1 MAGTRGHTTPL
12 RRESLASQVEEILR
26 RRFETG
32 ELQPGDRLP
41 GEHDLASEIGVSRA
55 TVRTAVDSLARQGLV
70 VKRHGVGNFVGEGT
84 LLRNNLAEAEDF
96 NVLMARQGF
105 EPEVVFDSVQ
115 RLTAE
120 PDLARALGLPEGAE
134 VVRIAKRFRVEN
146 STVVM
151 ALWSMAVEILGPDL
165 TERILADP
173 ALTEPLFDFLETE
186 LRLTT
191 AYQLA
196 DIGAELSDRISYPH
210 PEPGPVTAV
219 MRFDETGYSPTN
231 RPLWHSRNWFP
242 PGEMSFGLIRCRPPS
257 RPLPLENR

>member
-1 MAGTRGHTTPL
+1 MAEIRGQIIRL
-12 RRESLASQVEEILR
+12 RRESLASQVEEILL
-26 RRFETG
+26 RRFDSG
-32 ELQPGDRLP
+32 ELRPGDRLP

-55 TVRTAVDSLARQGLV
+55 TVRTAVDSLARRGLV

-105 EPEVVFDSVQ
+105 EPEIIFDS
-115 RLTAE
+115 AE
-120 PDLARALGLPEGAE
+120 RMAADPDVARALDLAEGTE
-134 VVRIAKRFRVEN
+134 IVRIAKRFRVGET
-146 STVVM
+146 TVVL
-151 ALWSMAVEILGPDL
+151 ALWSMAVETLGAEL
-165 TERILADP
+165 SSRILADP
-173 ALTEPLFDFLETE
+173 SVTEPLFDFLETE
-186 LRLTT
+186 LRLST

-196 DIGAELSDRISYPH
+196 DVGAELSDQISYPH

-219 MRFDETGYSPTN
+219 LRFDETGYSPTN

-257 RPLPLENR
+257 RPLPPEHP

>member
-1 MAGTRGHTTPL
+1 MVEIRGQTSRL

-26 RRFETG
+26 RRFDSG
-32 ELQPGDRLP
+32 ELRPGDRLP

-84 LLRNNLAEAEDF
+84 RLRNNLAEAEDF

-105 EPEVVFDSVQ
+105 EPEVIFDSVE
-115 RLTAE
+115 RVVADA
-120 PDLARALGLPEGAE
+120 DLVTALGLEPGAE
-134 VVRIAKRFRVEN
+134 VVRVAKRFRVEDT
-146 STVVM
+146 TVVL
-151 ALWSMAVEILGPDL
+151 ALWSMAVETLGAELSD
-165 TERILADP
+165 RVLAEP
-173 ALTEPLFDFLETE
+173 SMTEPLFDFLETH
-186 LRLTT
+186 LGLST

-210 PEPGPVTAV
+210 PDPGPTTAV
-219 MRFDETGYSPTN
+219 LRFDEVGYSPTN

-257 RPLPLENR
+257 RPLPLEHR